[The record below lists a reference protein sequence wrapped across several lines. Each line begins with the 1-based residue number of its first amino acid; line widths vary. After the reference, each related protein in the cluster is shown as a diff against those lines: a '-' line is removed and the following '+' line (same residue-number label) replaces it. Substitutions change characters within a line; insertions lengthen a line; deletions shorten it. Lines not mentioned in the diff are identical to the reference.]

1 MFTGLI
7 TAIGEVR
14 EVSSTDAGREFL
26 IASPYG
32 ALSLGESIACN
43 GACLTVRD
51 SSVDAFRVAAVVT
64 TLDRT
69 TIGAWGVGTKVNLE
83 RALAVGD
90 RLGGHIVQGHVDGV
104 GTVRTV
110 ARREDAWLIDLDVP
124 PDIDEL
130 LVPLGS
136 VAVDGVSLTVNALPR
151 PGVLQL
157 SIIEHTLRHTTL
169 GALRAGD
176 RVQLEADMLA
186 KHLKRL
192 AAPLLT
198 NQ

>member
-7 TAIGEVR
+7 TAMGEVR
-14 EVSSTDAGREFL
+14 EVSSTDAGREL
-26 IASPYG
+26 VVAAPYDD
-32 ALSLGESIACN
+32 LQVGESIACN
-43 GACLTVRD
+43 GACLTVR
-51 SSVDAFRVAAVVT
+51 AFGTGWFSVAAVIT
-64 TLDRT
+64 TLERT
-69 TIGAWGVGTKVNLE
+69 TIGSWTVGTRLNLE

-104 GTVRTV
+104 GAVRAV
-110 ARREDAWLIDLDVP
+110 SRREDAWVIDVDVP
-124 PDIDEL
+124 AAIEEL

-136 VAVDGVSLTVNALPR
+136 IAVDGVSLTVNALPH

-169 GALRAGD
+169 GDLKVGAL
-176 RVQLEADMLA
+176 VQLEADVLA

-198 NQ
+198 SH

>member
-7 TAIGEVR
+7 TAIGEIR
-14 EVSSTDAGREFL
+14 EVSTTDAGREL
-26 IASPYG
+26 VVG
-32 ALSLGESIACN
+32 ALYEQLQDGESIACN
-43 GACLTVRD
+43 GACLTVR
-51 SSVDAFRVAAVVT
+51 AHGGGWFRVAAVVT

-69 TIGAWGVGTKVNLE
+69 TIGTWEVGTRLNLE
-83 RALAVGD
+83 RALSVGD

-104 GTVRTV
+104 GTVLAV
-110 ARREDAWLIDLDVP
+110 ARREDAWLIEITVAP
-124 PDIDEL
+124 EIDEL

-136 VAVDGVSLTVNALPR
+136 IAVDGVSLTVNSLPR

-157 SIIEHTLRHTTL
+157 SIIEHTLRQTTL
-169 GALRAGD
+169 GALAEGD
-176 RVQLEADMLA
+176 HVQLEADILA

-198 NQ
+198 S

>member
-7 TAIGEVR
+7 TAVGAVR
-14 EVSSTDAGREFL
+14 EVSSTDAGREL
-26 IASPYG
+26 VIAAPYEG
-32 ALSLGESIACN
+32 VTLGESIACN
-43 GACLTVRD
+43 GACLTVREHGPGW
-51 SSVDAFRVAAVVT
+51 FRVAAVVT

-69 TIGAWGVGTKVNLE
+69 TIGDWTAGTALNLE

-104 GTVRTV
+104 GTVRAV
-110 ARREDAWLIDLDVP
+110 ARRDDAWLIDLEVP
-124 PDIDEL
+124 AEVDEL

-136 VAVDGVSLTVNALPR
+136 IAVAGVSLTVNALPA

-169 GALRAGD
+169 GQLRPGD
-176 RVQLEADMLA
+176 RVQLEADVLA

-192 AAPLLT
+192 AAPLLS
-198 NQ
+198 Q

>member
-7 TAIGEVR
+7 TAVGEIR
-14 EVSSTDAGREFL
+14 EVSTTDAGREL
-26 IASPYG
+26 VVAAPYEQVVT
-32 ALSLGESIACN
+32 GESIACN
-43 GACLTVRD
+43 GACLTVREHG
-51 SSVDAFRVAAVVT
+51 AGWFRVAAVVT

-69 TIGAWGVGTKVNLE
+69 TVGAWTVGTKINLE

-104 GTVRTV
+104 GTVRQLE
-110 ARREDAWLIDLDVP
+110 RRGDAWLIDIDVTP
-124 PDIDEL
+124 AIDEL

-136 VAVDGVSLTVNALPR
+136 IAVDGVSLTVNALPR

-157 SIIEHTLRHTTL
+157 SIIEHTLSHTTL
-169 GALRAGD
+169 GTLRSGD
-176 RVQLEADMLA
+176 RVQLEADILA

-192 AAPLLT
+192 SAPLLT
-198 NQ
+198 H